1 MISEKQKKEVIEL
14 FLQGV
19 PKVTIAKKKDM
30 SRTKVG
36 EIIKDY
42 ESSNV
47 DLSKKEPGQEDV
59 DSDPEIIKLKKEL
72 TKEQLKRKIRE
83 QTQPFEVEKAL
94 KELKKRVDSVEYEYY
109 GNLLIDNTWKCKH
122 CNRRGKVAIQIKCT
136 NCDEESWLGW
146 FPK

>member
-1 MISEKQKKEVIEL
+1 MISKKQKEKVIEL
-14 FLQGV
+14 LKQNNSI
-19 PKVTIAKKKDM
+19 TETSKKTGI
-30 SRTKVG
+30 SRTKVT
-36 EIIKDY
+36 EIKKDY
-42 ESSNV
+42 EKNKNNV
-47 DLSKKEPGQEDV
+47 DDEDEFFGNI